1 MQKKYAALAAGL
13 SLGTL
18 SLLIYTGCS
27 VDSADSVI
35 RSVSINVGGV
45 YRYNESACG
54 GNGRFVSANSG
65 SPVISFDLRQAG
77 DTLEAIDN
85 NGSIYRGTIGNVQE
99 TVASFNLEGITTA
112 GNRALVSGNITVNG
126 NQGLMQATWIE
137 DSFFATLCGSS
148 TGQSVTTNTP
158 ITTNTNVNIN
168 LPTSFYKANSPEMLK
183 QLAAYRQLVW
193 WTAGS

>member
-1 MQKKYAALAAGL
+1 MLKKYVAFAAGL
-13 SLGTL
+13 SLGAL
-18 SLLIYTGCS
+18 SLLVYSGCS
-27 VDSADSVI
+27 VDSANSVI

-45 YRYNESACG
+45 YRYNAAVCG
-54 GNGRFVSANSG
+54 SNGRFVTANSG

-85 NGSIYRGTIGNVQE
+85 NGLIYRGTIGNVQE
-99 TVASFNLEGITTA
+99 ASASFNLEGTTTA
-112 GNRALVSGNITVNG
+112 GNRALVSGNITVSG
-126 NQGLMQATWIE
+126 NQGTMQATWIE

-168 LPTSFYKANSPEMLK
+168 LPTAFYQGTPEMQK

-193 WTAGS
+193 WNTGS